1 MFLRMFDVYLLLL
14 LLVTCSLVSRI
25 VFLYQVVLGRV
36 VRGRE
41 ELLQQLLL
49 LLLFNWNRLSQSERV
64 VQLEVLALVLSV
76 HD

>member
-1 MFLRMFDVYLLLL
+1 MFLRMFDVSLLLL

-41 ELLQQLLL
+41 ELLLL